1 MENYITGIQHIG
13 IPTGDI
19 EATIAFYES
28 LGFKNIYET
37 MNDKTRV
44 VFLELKG
51 LVIETYESDAPAGE
65 TGAID
70 HITLDV
76 TDIDAVFELAKEKG
90 YTLTEGGGINFLP
103 FWDKGI
109 KYIMLEGPNKE
120 RVELTQIL

>member
-1 MENYITGIQHIG
+1 MENYITGLQHIG

-28 LGFKNIYET
+28 LGFKKTYET
-37 MNDKTRV
+37 RNENVRV

-51 LVIETYESDAPAGE
+51 VVIETYESEAPVGK

-76 TDIDAVFELAKEKG
+76 TDIDAVFELAKQKG

-103 FWDKGI
+103 FWDNGI